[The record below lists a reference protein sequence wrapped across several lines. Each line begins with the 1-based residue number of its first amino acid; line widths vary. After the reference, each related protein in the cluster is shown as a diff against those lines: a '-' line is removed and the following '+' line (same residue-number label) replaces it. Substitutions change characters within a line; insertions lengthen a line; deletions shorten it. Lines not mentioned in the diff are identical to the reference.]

1 MDGTIQKEDSF
12 SEKKCLVSI
21 GKVVFTGL
29 NNSIGPSVYNI
40 PTILMHQIRDNIL

>member
-21 GKVVFTGL
+21 GKVGSFQGVEQQYRPKCL
-29 NNSIGPSVYNI
+29 
-40 PTILMHQIRDNIL
+40 